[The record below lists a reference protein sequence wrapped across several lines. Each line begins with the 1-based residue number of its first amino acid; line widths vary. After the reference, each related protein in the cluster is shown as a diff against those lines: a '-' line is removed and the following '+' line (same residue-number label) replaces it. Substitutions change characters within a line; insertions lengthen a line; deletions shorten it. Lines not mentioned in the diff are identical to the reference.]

1 MGDIAVFIIITLT
14 DYSVYYERYT
24 MIEKT
29 HRNALQ
35 PGYRLHWYRID
46 HILGQGSFG
55 ITYLAHDLNL
65 DRQVAI
71 KEYLPIETAVRE
83 GAVFIYPLTSERG
96 EQYHWGLERFI
107 AEARMLATFEHPNI
121 VRVLNVFEAN
131 NTAYMV
137 MGYEPGENLQ
147 DVLNRRK
154 RVEETELLMIL
165 LPILDGLEKIHQSG
179 FIHRDIKPANIFIR
193 QDGSPV
199 LLDFGSA
206 RQAVGEQMR
215 TLTSLF
221 SPGYAPIEQYYG
233 KGDQQGPWT
242 DVYGLGATLYRG
254 MAGVAPLDALERIQG
269 ILQASKDP
277 FILAIEAGHGHYS
290 KRFLQAIDQALS
302 FQPGERP
309 QTIGEWR
316 RQFYLTLESSRP
328 EPPPEAMEAVP
339 TVIDND
345 TTARQLPPLAP
356 DSWQDEQF
364 ECLRAQRDAAQARA
378 AARRWQILTALCVV
392 ILGEGLFLWFQPSP
406 MPPVDEPIVPYS
418 SLISPHSSPPALTP
432 QADEPIAPPKT
443 GSSTVS
449 RELSAKQHSEGSA
462 PIEVPPAKVSPK
474 VEVDGLNKALAPPK
488 EEQINAFLAGA
499 SQDMKAG
506 RFTRPKDNNALEKY
520 WAVLALQPDHLQ
532 AIQGIQRI
540 MEHVVQRAREA
551 MGRADWSKAQA
562 YLDEA
567 DVILPGSEAMAK
579 AREEL
584 STRKTEAQRRA
595 LAAEQEKKRKDAEQ
609 VAKQKVVKDG
619 AQRAHS
625 LIERAV
631 QAMDRGQWD
640 LAQRYVNQAA
650 AIRPD
655 TEDLILVRDEL
666 ISRKA
671 QAERPP
677 LAAER
682 QLNRVDPRANE
693 RQTGPENTTLVKIQK
708 ATASRVTAK
717 AGDTVEFL
725 TEYLLTLPEGARRK
739 FVEATWVLKR
749 NGKKIGT
756 EGISARMVKAGVNS
770 AANELTLPPRVKPG
784 TYVVEHRVRAE
795 NSYDVAQSSFSVVAN

>member
-1 MGDIAVFIIITLT
+1 MWYV
-14 DYSVYYERYT
+14 RYT

-29 HRNALQ
+29 HRNVLQ
-35 PGYRLHWYRID
+35 PGYRLHWYQID

-83 GAVFIYPLTSERG
+83 GAVFIYPLTSDRG
-96 EQYHWGLERFI
+96 EQYQWGLERFI

-137 MGYEPGENLQ
+137 MGYEPGESLQ

-154 RVEETELLMIL
+154 RVEETELLMTL

-242 DVYGLGATLYRG
+242 DIYGLGATLYRG

-269 ILQASKDP
+269 ILQTSKDP
-277 FILAIEAGHGHYS
+277 FIPAIEAGHGRYS

-316 RQFYLTLESSRP
+316 RRFYLALASSRP
-328 EPPPEAMEAVP
+328 EPPPETMEAVP

-364 ECLRAQRDAAQARA
+364 ERLRAQRDAAQARA
-378 AARRWQILTALCVV
+378 AARRWQILMALCIV

-406 MPPVDEPIVPYS
+406 MPP
-418 SLISPHSSPPALTP
+418 
-432 QADEPIAPPKT
+432 ADEPIAPPKT
-443 GSSTVS
+443 GSPTASGG
-449 RELSAKQHSEGSA
+449 LSATQQSEGSA
-462 PIEVPPAKVSPK
+462 PTEALPAKVSPK
-474 VEVDGLNKALAPPK
+474 VEVDGLDKVSAPPK

-520 WAVLALQPDHLQ
+520 WAILALQPDHLQ
-532 AIQGIQRI
+532 AIQGIQQI
-540 MEHVVQRAREA
+540 MEHMVQRAREA

-562 YLDEA
+562 HLDEA
-567 DVILPGSEAMAK
+567 DVILPGAEATAK

-595 LAAEQEKKRKDAEQ
+595 LAAEREKKRKRAEQ
-609 VAKQKVVKDG
+609 VVKQKVVKDG

-625 LIERAV
+625 LLERAV

-640 LAQRYVNQAA
+640 LAQRYVDQAA

-655 TEDLILVRDEL
+655 IEALVLVRDEL

-677 LAAER
+677 SATKT
-682 QLNRVDPRANE
+682 QLNRVDPRADE

-708 ATASRVTAK
+708 ATASHVAAK

-725 TEYLLTLPEGARRK
+725 TEYSLTLPEGARRK

-756 EGISARMVKAGVNS
+756 EGISARMAKAGVNS
-770 AANELTLPPRVKPG
+770 AANELTLPPRVRPG

>member
-1 MGDIAVFIIITLT
+1 MCCV
-14 DYSVYYERYT
+14 RYT

-46 HILGQGSFG
+46 HILGQGRFG

-83 GAVFIYPLTSERG
+83 GTVFIYPLTSDRG

-137 MGYEPGENLQ
+137 MGYEPGESLQ

-154 RVEETELLMIL
+154 RIEETELLMIL

-193 QDGSPV
+193 QDGNPV

-206 RQAVGEQMR
+206 RQAMGEQTH

-254 MAGVAPLDALERIQG
+254 VAGVAPLDALERMQG

-277 FILAIEAGHGHYS
+277 FIPAIEAGYDRYS

-316 RQFYLTLESSRP
+316 RQFYLAPESSRP
-328 EPPPEAMEAVP
+328 EPPPEDMEAVP

-345 TTARQLPPLAP
+345 TTARQLPPSAP
-356 DSWQDEQF
+356 DSWQDEQS
-364 ECLRAQRDAAQARA
+364 ERLRAQRDAAQARA

-406 MPPVDEPIVPYS
+406 MPPADEPIVPYS
-418 SLISPHSSPPALTP
+418 SLLTPHSSPPAPTP

-443 GSSTVS
+443 GLPTVS
-449 RELSAKQHSEGSA
+449 RELSAKQPSEGSA
-462 PIEVPPAKVSPK
+462 PIEAPPAKVSPK
-474 VEVDGLNKALAPPK
+474 VEVNGLDTVSAPPK

-499 SQDMKAG
+499 SQDIKAG
-506 RFTRPKDNNALEKY
+506 RSTRPKDDNALEKY
-520 WAVLALQPDHLQ
+520 WAILALQPDHLQ
-532 AIQGIQRI
+532 ATQGIQQI
-540 MEHVVQRAREA
+540 LEHVVQRAREA

-562 YLDEA
+562 HLDEA
-567 DVILPGSEAMAK
+567 DTILPGAETTAK
-579 AREEL
+579 AWEEL

-595 LAAEQEKKRKDAEQ
+595 LTAEREKKRKEAKQ
-609 VAKQKVVKDG
+609 VAKQKVVK
-619 AQRAHS
+619 
-625 LIERAV
+625 
-631 QAMDRGQWD
+631 
-640 LAQRYVNQAA
+640 
-650 AIRPD
+650 
-655 TEDLILVRDEL
+655 
-666 ISRKA
+666 RKY
-671 QAERPP
+671 PK
-677 LAAER
+677 
-682 QLNRVDPRANE
+682 D
-693 RQTGPENTTLVKIQK
+693 
-708 ATASRVTAK
+708 
-717 AGDTVEFL
+717 
-725 TEYLLTLPEGARRK
+725 
-739 FVEATWVLKR
+739 
-749 NGKKIGT
+749 
-756 EGISARMVKAGVNS
+756 
-770 AANELTLPPRVKPG
+770 
-784 TYVVEHRVRAE
+784 
-795 NSYDVAQSSFSVVAN
+795 

>member
-1 MGDIAVFIIITLT
+1 
-14 DYSVYYERYT
+14 
-24 MIEKT
+24 
-29 HRNALQ
+29 
-35 PGYRLHWYRID
+35 
-46 HILGQGSFG
+46 
-55 ITYLAHDLNL
+55 
-65 DRQVAI
+65 
-71 KEYLPIETAVRE
+71 VRE
-83 GAVFIYPLTSERG
+83 GAVFIYPLTADRG

-137 MGYEPGENLQ
+137 MGYEPGESLQ

-154 RVEETELLMIL
+154 RVGETELLMIL

-215 TLTSLF
+215 TLTNLF

-254 MAGVAPLDALERIQG
+254 IAGVAPLDVLERIQG

-277 FILAIEAGHGHYS
+277 FIPAIEAGHGRYS

-309 QTIGEWR
+309 QTLGEWR
-316 RQFYLTLESSRP
+316 RQFYLALESSRP

-339 TVIDND
+339 TVNDND
-345 TTARQLPPLAP
+345 TAARHLPPSAP

-364 ECLRAQRDAAQARA
+364 ERLRAQRGTAQART
-378 AARRWQILTALCVV
+378 AARRWQILMALCVV

-406 MPPVDEPIVPYS
+406 MPPADEPLAPYS
-418 SLISPHSSPPALTP
+418 SLLSPHSSTQQSKA
-432 QADEPIAPPKT
+432 
-443 GSSTVS
+443 
-449 RELSAKQHSEGSA
+449 SA
-462 PIEVPPAKVSPK
+462 PTEASPAKVSPK
-474 VEVDGLNKALAPPK
+474 VEVEGP
-488 EEQINAFLAGA
+488 E
-499 SQDMKAG
+499 
-506 RFTRPKDNNALEKY
+506 
-520 WAVLALQPDHLQ
+520 PDHLQ
-532 AIQGIQRI
+532 AIEGIQQI
-540 MEHVVQRAREA
+540 MEQVIQRAREA
-551 MGRADWSKAQA
+551 MGHADWSKAQA

-567 DVILPGSEAMAK
+567 DVILPGSEATAK

-584 STRKTEAQRRA
+584 STRKTEAQRQA
-595 LAAEQEKKRKDAEQ
+595 LAAEQEKKRKDTEQAVKMVDLAQQAMNKAQARLDKADAILPESEATAKAREELSTRKTKVQRQALAAEREKKRKGAEQ
-609 VAKQKVVKDG
+609 VAKQKMAKDG

-640 LAQRYVNQAA
+640 LAQRYVDQAA

-655 TEDLILVRDEL
+655 TEDLILLRDEL

-671 QAERPP
+671 QAERLPS
-677 LAAER
+677 AAET
-682 QLNRVDPRANE
+682 QLNRVDSRADK
-693 RQTGPENTTLVKIQK
+693 RQTGPGPENTTSVKIQK
-708 ATASRVTAK
+708 ATASRATAK

-725 TEYLLTLPEGARRK
+725 TEYFLTLPEGARRK
-739 FVEATWVLKR
+739 FVEVTWVLKR
-749 NGKKIGT
+749 NGKKIGMK
-756 EGISARMVKAGVNS
+756 GISARMAKAGVN
-770 AANELTLPPRVKPG
+770 AATNELTLPPRVKPG

>member
-1 MGDIAVFIIITLT
+1 MT
-14 DYSVYYERYT
+14 
-24 MIEKT
+24 EKT
-29 HRNALQ
+29 HRNVLQ

-46 HILGQGSFG
+46 RILGQGSFG

-71 KEYLPIETAVRE
+71 KEYLPIETAVRG
-83 GAVFIYPLTSERG
+83 GAVFIYPLTSDRG
-96 EQYHWGLERFI
+96 EQYQWGLERFI

-121 VRVLNVFEAN
+121 VRVLNVFEVN

-137 MGYEPGENLQ
+137 MGYEPGESLQ

-154 RVEETELLMIL
+154 RLEETELLMIL

-277 FILAIEAGHGHYS
+277 FIPAIEAGHGRYS

-309 QTIGEWR
+309 QTLGEWR
-316 RQFYLTLESSRP
+316 RQFYLALESSRP

-364 ECLRAQRDAAQARA
+364 ERLRAQRDAAQART
-378 AARRWQILTALCVV
+378 AARWWQILTALCVV

-406 MPPVDEPIVPYS
+406 MPPADEPIVPYS
-418 SLISPHSSPPALTP
+418 SLFSPHPSPPAPMP

-443 GSSTVS
+443 GSPTVS
-449 RELSAKQHSEGSA
+449 RGLSATQQSEGSA
-462 PIEVPPAKVSPK
+462 PTEVPPAKVSPK
-474 VEVDGLNKALAPPK
+474 VEVDGLDKVSAPPK
-488 EEQINAFLAGA
+488 EEQINTFLAGA
-499 SQDMKAG
+499 SQ
-506 RFTRPKDNNALEKY
+506 E
-520 WAVLALQPDHLQ
+520 
-532 AIQGIQRI
+532 
-540 MEHVVQRAREA
+540 EHVVQRAREA

-562 YLDEA
+562 HLDEA
-567 DVILPGSEAMAK
+567 DMIFPGAEATAK

-609 VAKQKVVKDG
+609 VVKQKVVKDG
-619 AQRAHS
+619 AQRAHG

-640 LAQRYVNQAA
+640 LAQRYADQAA

-655 TEDLILVRDEL
+655 IEALILVRDEL

-677 LAAER
+677 SAAET
-682 QLNRVDPRANE
+682 QLNRVDPRADE

-756 EGISARMVKAGVNS
+756 EGISARMAKAGVNS